1 MSLSKDIQQLTDAAY
16 YDRCNTINYNIDQLI
31 KTMQDSNNGIYHARK
46 GDCVVPLFKILQSNQ
61 CNSDCTY
68 CTNCKKHKYQRASI
82 SPEALA
88 KIYDQY
94 YQEKKV
100 EGLFLSSGIVKDA
113 DFSTEQMIKTAE
125 ILRNQYSYKGYI
137 HLKIIPGTNKDY
149 IKQAMQLA
157 DRVSINIEAAT
168 QEGFEK
174 LTSVKDY
181 KIDVLRRLKWIDS
194 LHKHDPSL
202 APAGHTTQ
210 IIVGANDETDKDIL
224 KTVYNLRKDYNIKEN
239 YFSSFIPIKDT
250 PLEEHEAEKNIR
262 TGRLY
267 QAEHLF
273 SSYNF
278 KLDELYFEEDG
289 NIALNEDP
297 KFVAAE
303 NNFERFPVDVN
314 VASYKELIRVPG
326 IGVKS
331 ARRIIHMRKNG
342 SKINHISDLRKIG
355 ANTKKCEL
363 FIKINGSYQSRL

>member
-16 YDRCNTINYNIDQLI
+16 YDRCNTISYNIDQLI
-31 KTMQDSNNGIYHARK
+31 KTINDSNDGIYYAK
-46 GDCVVPLFKILQSNQ
+46 NGKCLVPLFKILQSNQ

-88 KIYDQY
+88 KVYNQY

-100 EGLFLSSGIVKDA
+100 EGLFLSSGIIKDA
-113 DFSTEQMIKTAE
+113 DTTTEQMIKTAE

-157 DRVSINIEAAT
+157 DRVSINIESAT

-174 LTSVKDY
+174 LTTIKDY
-181 KIDVLRRLKWIDS
+181 KIDVLRRLKWIDK
-194 LHKHDPSL
+194 LHTRDHHL

-210 IIVGANDETDKDIL
+210 IIVGANDETDNDIL
-224 KTVYNLRKDYNIKEN
+224 KTVYNLRKNYNIKEN
-239 YFSSFIPIKDT
+239 YFSNFTPIKNT
-250 PLEEHEAEKNIR
+250 PLEGHNAGKSIR

-278 KLDELYFEEDG
+278 KLDELHFEKDG
-289 NIALNEDP
+289 NIALDEDP
-297 KFVAAE
+297 KFIAAE
-303 NNFERFPVDVN
+303 NNPEKYPMDVN
-314 VASYKELIRVPG
+314 TASYKELIRVPG

-331 ARRIIHMRKNG
+331 ARRIIHMRKQ
-342 SKINHISDLRKIG
+342 KKEIKHITDLKKIG
-355 ANTKKCEL
+355 ANTRKCEL
-363 FIKINGSYQSRL
+363 FIKIKGSYQSHF